1 MAYALSTN
9 KKIAPLLSNMGNW
22 NAWMKNADREMTKA
36 LSPYRDKIKGLKD
49 ELNKQHES
57 IRDNNLYSLYKN
69 NRWVSNLSRIEKEY
83 SKLDQLKKQISKE
96 EKRMEYTKQKVQKS
110 RDNWKKLLKKTEA

>member
-1 MAYALSTN
+1 
-9 KKIAPLLSNMGNW
+9 
-22 NAWMKNADREMTKA
+22 
-36 LSPYRDKIKGLKD
+36 
-49 ELNKQHES
+49 
-57 IRDNNLYSLYKN
+57 LYSLYKN

-110 RDNWKKLLKKTEA
+110 RDNWQKLLKKARA